1 MAIQI
6 EMEDESRIDAWMA
19 LAERVKAVFPGLET
33 AEAMEAHRRAALGFM
48 RRASAICALDGER
61 IVGGLLF
68 SKEQNMLC
76 FLAVDAAYRR
86 QGVARR
92 MVERMLPLMDGEK
105 DVVVTTYREGAPEGA
120 AARAF
125 YARLGVVPGRLME
138 EFGSPVQEFV
148 MKRQGGELQGQSL

>member
-1 MAIQI
+1 MA
-6 EMEDESRIDAWMA
+6 DASRIDAWMA

-33 AEAMEAHRRAALGFM
+33 AEATEAHRRAALGFM
-48 RRASAICALDGER
+48 RRASAICALDGKR

-86 QGVARR
+86 QGVAWR
-92 MVERMLPLMDGEK
+92 MVERMLPLLNGGR
-105 DVVVTTYREGAPEGA
+105 DVVVTTYREGAAEGT

-125 YARLGVVPGRLME
+125 YARLGVALGRLTE